1 MEPKG
6 PLRVL
11 VVDDNEAVRMILT
24 DMLLDLGHQV
34 VGEAEDAEAALVAYG
49 KLRPDLVTLDLSLSA
64 VGGADGLS
72 VLRALR
78 KSDPTARVIVIS
90 GNYQKKIVE
99 QVEKDGGAA
108 VVPKPIKQEA
118 LIEAI
123 SWATRL

>member
-1 MEPKG
+1 
-6 PLRVL
+6 
-11 VVDDNEAVRMILT
+11 MILT